1 MDGPYLEIR
10 RNGAGTNNKVKILF
24 KKALAQDA
32 SKWPVQSKSTFS
44 VSLKSAKWEA
54 IDGAKIQESST
65 GVCQIE
71 CCKYIWIW
79 KHCPQLKCE

>member
-44 VSLKSAKWEA
+44 VSLKSANWVA
-54 IDGAKIQESST
+54 IDGAKIQES
-65 GVCQIE
+65 GIE
-71 CCKYIWIW
+71 CCKDIWNL
-79 KHCPQLKCE
+79 KDCPQSKCK